1 MAVRAARPEDLTRL
15 VELERLCEGDAAW
28 SENLVR
34 DGLAGTVPSVSWLI
48 EGRHAGYLV
57 LSVTG
62 DVAEVQRIGVDP
74 AHRRGGLGRML
85 LGEAVRCAT
94 RAGAERLLLEVR
106 EDNVA
111 AFALYREAGF
121 AEIDRRAR
129 YYRDGANAVVMCL
142 PLTKER
148 D

>member
-1 MAVRAARPEDLTRL
+1 MTVRAARPADLARL
-15 VELERLCEGDAAW
+15 VELERLCEGDGAW

-34 DGLAGTVPSVSWLI
+34 DGLAGTMTSVSWLI
-48 EGRHAGYLV
+48 EEQQTGYAV

-62 DVAEVQRIGVDP
+62 DIAEVQRIGVDP
-74 AHRRGGLGRML
+74 ASRRAGLGRML
-85 LGEAVRCAT
+85 LEVAVQRAT
-94 RAGAERLLLEVR
+94 RAGADRLLLEVR

-111 AFALYREAGF
+111 ALALYSAAGF

-129 YYRDGANAVVMCL
+129 YYRDGTTAVVMSL
-142 PLTKER
+142 PLMKEG